1 MGRFDGSFLCCKYDN
16 NPLTPPPPPPFPLF
30 GNQTWLDIFTFAQYE
45 HE

>member
-16 NPLTPPPPPPFPLF
+16 NPLTPPPPFPLF